1 MNNFYHIIA
10 ELSHSFLLI
19 EIINCFQRNLLF
31 QLTVKSFF
39 QTNFYSINSFNQ
51 YKYLENFLNKLAS
64 DKII

>member
-31 QLTVKSFF
+31 QLTVFEIEEIIGSISSFKRF
-39 QTNFYSINSFNQ
+39 DEFIMT
-51 YKYLENFLNKLAS
+51 KYLPDELILF
-64 DKII
+64 